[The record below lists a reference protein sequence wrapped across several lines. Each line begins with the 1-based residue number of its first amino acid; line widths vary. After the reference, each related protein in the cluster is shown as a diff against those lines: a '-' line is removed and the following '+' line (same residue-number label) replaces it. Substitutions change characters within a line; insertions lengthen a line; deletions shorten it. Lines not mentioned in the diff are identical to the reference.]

1 MTTTKPM
8 QEDWRT
14 TCMRQLLAASN
25 WQVQLTARKLTTL
38 SSAVDNWYDPEN
50 VCHIGATP
58 RS

>member
-1 MTTTKPM
+1 VTTTTPM

-14 TCMRQLLAASN
+14 TCMRRLLAASN
-25 WQVQLTARKLTTL
+25 WQVQLTARQLTTL
-38 SSAVDNWYDPEN
+38 SSGVDNWYDLEN